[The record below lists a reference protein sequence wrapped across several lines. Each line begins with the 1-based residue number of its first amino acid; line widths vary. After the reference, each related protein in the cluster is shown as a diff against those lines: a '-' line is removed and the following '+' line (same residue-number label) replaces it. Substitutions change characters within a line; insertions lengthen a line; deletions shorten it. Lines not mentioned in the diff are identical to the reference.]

1 MTAATYRIVPAKE
14 GFCIEHD
21 GDRTGAYATR
31 EAALEAALGPA
42 SNAIKMGYDVTIQVP
57 RNGSKNAN

>member
-1 MTAATYRIVPAKE
+1 MTAATYRIVPASD

-21 GDRTGAYATR
+21 GDRTGAYTTR

-57 RNGSKNAN
+57 RTNPDKTN

>member
-1 MTAATYRIVPAKE
+1 MTAAIYRIVPATD

-42 SNAIKMGYDVTIQVP
+42 SNAIKMGYDVTIQIP
-57 RNGSKNAN
+57 RTGSKNAN